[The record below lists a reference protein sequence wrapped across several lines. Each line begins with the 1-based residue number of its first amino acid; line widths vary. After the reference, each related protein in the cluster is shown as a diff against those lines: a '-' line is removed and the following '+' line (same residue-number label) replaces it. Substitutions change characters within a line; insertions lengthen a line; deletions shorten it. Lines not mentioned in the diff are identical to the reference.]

1 MWRLPPADYVP
12 PPGPA
17 PAVVKK
23 PEPKPPAPDDAALA
37 EADKEI
43 KDVYKAEFAK
53 KKPADQVE
61 LVKTMG
67 LPEDYLEMFTTR
79 VRSVDPDQIQAAA
92 RKYLTPEKAT
102 IVVVGDAS
110 VIAKPL
116 EQFGKVE
123 IEEAKY

>member
-1 MWRLPPADYVP
+1 
-12 PPGPA
+12 
-17 PAVVKK
+17 
-23 PEPKPPAPDDAALA
+23 
-37 EADKEI
+37 
-43 KDVYKAEFAK
+43 
-53 KKPADQVE
+53 
-61 LVKTMG
+61 MG

-79 VRSVDPDQIQAAA
+79 VRSVDADQIQAAA

-116 EQFGKVE
+116 EHFGQVE